1 MSGARRGQVWLEYRS
16 KTKGD
21 GVGEARERS
30 RSLTRSCRTFSTL
43 LNLAYPGP
51 HISSVYGRLV
61 IVKLRVHSSG
71 AELEAAIRLGEKL
84 SPESYRN

>member
-1 MSGARRGQVWLEYRS
+1 MSGAVRLKWGS

-21 GVGEARERS
+21 GVGEAREGS
-30 RSLTRSCRTFSTL
+30 RSLTKSSRTFSTL

-84 SPESYRN
+84 RPESYRN